1 MTTFSHDTYISP
13 YTWRYGSEEM
23 RYIFSEEHK
32 RKLLRR
38 VWIALAR
45 AEMKAGI
52 VSEEQLEELEAHKD
66 DINIERA
73 TEIENVIHHDLMA
86 EIKTYAEECPKA
98 GGIIHLG
105 ATSMDALDNADAVR
119 FKEALDLTISRLVEL
134 SDALAA
140 KAEEYKAT
148 ATMAFTHIQPAEIT
162 TIGYRLSQTLQ
173 DLTDDLEEIV
183 RVRDAIRGK
192 GMKGAVGTA
201 ASYKELLENS
211 PISSMELDEMVMNE
225 LGIKSYN
232 AATQIY
238 TRKQDLRIIAALS
251 SLSSTLHKF
260 SQDFR
265 ILQSP
270 PIGEFSEPFGKMQV
284 GSSAMPFKR
293 NPINSEKIDSLCRL
307 VESSYQTAW
316 LNASLTVLER
326 SLDDSANRRVFIS
339 EAFIA
344 TDEIL
349 LTELKIVKGMSIHSD
364 ATARLMVNYG
374 IFASTERLLMAL
386 GKKGADRQEM
396 HEVIREESLKAWAEL
411 QRGKDNNLKENL
423 LNDERI
429 LSYLSKEEIAALLS
443 AEGYIGDAVERTEL
457 VIKDYMSKRPALKST
472 K

>member
-52 VSEEQLEELEAHKD
+52 VTEEQLKELEEHKD

-73 TEIENVIHHDLMA
+73 TEIENIIHHDLMA

-98 GGIIHLG
+98 GGVIHLG

-119 FKEALDLTISRLVEL
+119 FKEALELVIVKATEL
-134 SDALAA
+134 GDILKD
-140 KAEEYKAT
+140 KAEEYKSI
-148 ATMAFTHIQPAEIT
+148 ATMAFTHIQPAEVT

-173 DLTDDLEEIV
+173 DLTDDIEEIAKIK
-183 RVRDAIRGK
+183 DSLRGK

-201 ASYKELLENS
+201 ASYKELLEGS
-211 PISSMELDEMVMNE
+211 PISSMDLDKLVMDE

-251 SLSSTLHKF
+251 SLAATLHKF

-307 VESSYQTAW
+307 VESYYQSAW
-316 LNASLTVLER
+316 INASVTVLER

-349 LTELKIVKGMSIHSD
+349 MTEIKIIKGMSVHSD
-364 ATARLMVNYG
+364 ATKRLMANYG

-411 QRGKDNNLKENL
+411 QRSGDNNLKENL
-423 LNDERI
+423 MNDERI
-429 LSYLSKEEIAALLS
+429 LHYLDKDEIENLLNADSYV
-443 AEGYIGDAVERTEL
+443 GDAIERTEL
-457 VIKDYMSKRPALKST
+457 VIEDYINRRPALNSAK
-472 K
+472 

>member
-364 ATARLMVNYG
+364 ATARLMANYG
-374 IFASTERLLMAL
+374 IFASTERLLIAL